1 MKKVYYTAIP
11 RSRMEAF
18 VEQMPEEAR
27 RAADN
32 NMRIAGTPDELITTE
47 IDVHDYLTQ
56 KRDAFRTHVSQND
69 PNSWFATMQDQVY
82 ELAFGT
88 EFYQLVRGELGSEP
102 PEQDL
107 FAGVDS

>member
-1 MKKVYYTAIP
+1 
-11 RSRMEAF
+11 
-18 VEQMPEEAR
+18 
-27 RAADN
+27 
-32 NMRIAGTPDELITTE
+32 
-47 IDVHDYLTQ
+47 
-56 KRDAFRTHVSQND
+56 
-69 PNSWFATMQDQVY
+69 MQDQVY